1 MTYWNAVLLGLVQ
14 GVAEFLP
21 ISSSGHL
28 AVLQNFLA
36 IGDMENHMLFDVL
49 LHLGTLAAVI
59 LAFWKDVREV
69 DGVCAHAPHPKNPA
83 GNEAQPA

>member
-1 MTYWNAVLLGLVQ
+1 MQ

-69 DGVCAHAPHPKNPA
+69 VTGVCAHAPHPKNPA